1 MILDMDTDVS
11 EHKKIE
17 KTQENTEIACL
28 KEIHHRIK
36 NNLQVIYSLL
46 DLQAERFKN
55 RKFIEDSEILEA
67 IRESQNRILSMS
79 LIHEELYTG
88 EGKGTLNFSAYLK
101 RLVDSLFQTYRLG
114 STSIKLNMDIEED
127 IFFDIN
133 TAVPLGMII
142 NEFVSNSLKYAF
154 LGRNK
159 GMIQIKLFSEETGN
173 EPYKKK
179 NVINKGTRYT
189 LTVSDDGIGIP
200 EKVDIE
206 KPETLGLQLVNLLV
220 DQLDGEIELKR
231 DKGTEFTI
239 WFSDVEKWSL

>member
-1 MILDMDTDVS
+1 MILDMDTDVN

-17 KTQENTEIACL
+17 KTQENTEIACR

-101 RLVDSLFQTYRLG
+101 RLANSLFQTYRLG
-114 STSIKLNMDIEED
+114 STSINLNTDLEED

-133 TAVPLGMII
+133 TAVPLGMIV
-142 NEFVSNSLKYAF
+142 NEFVSNSFKYAF
-154 LGRNK
+154 LGRDK
-159 GMIQIKLFSEETGN
+159 GMIQIKLFSEEAGN
-173 EPYKKK
+173 EQKRK
-179 NVINKGTRYT
+179 NKTTKKGTRYT
-189 LTVSDDGIGIP
+189 LIVSDDGAGIP

-206 KPETLGLQLVNLLV
+206 NPETLGLQLVNLLV

-231 DKGTEFTI
+231 DEGTEFTI
-239 WFSDVEKWSL
+239 WFSDAGKWSL